1 MSTAP
6 TSADVGTVF
15 AALSDPQ
22 RRRLLEALSDHPSG
36 ASATVLAK
44 PLPVSRQ
51 AVDKHLRVLERAG
64 LVDSA
69 RHGREIRF
77 AVRREQ
83 LDRSAAWLTELGSR
97 WEQRLNR
104 LKVAAEAAA
113 EPGHPPA
120 TAPGRGQVATA
131 STTPEGAP

>member
-6 TSADVGTVF
+6 ATADVGTVF
-15 AALSDPQ
+15 AALSDPH
-22 RRRLLEALSDHPSG
+22 RRRLLEALGDHPTG
-36 ASATVLAK
+36 ASATALAR

-64 LVDSA
+64 LVASA

-83 LDRSAAWLTELGSR
+83 LDRSAAWLTELADR
-97 WEQRLNR
+97 WDQRLGR
-104 LKVAAEAAA
+104 LKAAA
-113 EPGHPPA
+113 ESADDHGRTRAAGADH
-120 TAPGRGQVATA
+120 GRGGAA
-131 STTPEGAP
+131 PATPEGAP

>member
-6 TSADVGTVF
+6 APTDVGQVF
-15 AALSDPQ
+15 AALSDPH
-22 RRRLLEALSDHPSG
+22 RRQLLEALSDYPNG
-36 ASATVLAK
+36 ASATTLAK

-69 RHGREIRF
+69 RRGRETLF

-83 LDRSAAWLTELGSR
+83 LDRSAAWLTDLGER
-97 WEQRLNR
+97 WEQRLGR
-104 LKVAAEAAA
+104 LRNAAEAAD
-113 EPGHPPA
+113 ERSRTP
-120 TAPGRGQVATA
+120 TAADDQ
-131 STTPEGAP
+131 TPRRQPQE